1 MGDGQNL
8 NENLILAGS
17 QNEAQESHWF
27 TTVDDVDGGNP
38 TPVDN
43 VNVPLCS
50 DGGFCFR

>member
-1 MGDGQNL
+1 MRI
-8 NENLILAGS
+8 EHLAGS

-43 VNVPLCS
+43 VNVPLFT
-50 DGGFCFR
+50 GFST